1 MAFKVLIPQDV
12 AQGIDE
18 VLSGQHPTW
27 PVNDPAK
34 RR

>member
-1 MAFKVLIPQDV
+1 MAFKVLIPQDA

-27 PVNDPAK
+27 PDDPAK